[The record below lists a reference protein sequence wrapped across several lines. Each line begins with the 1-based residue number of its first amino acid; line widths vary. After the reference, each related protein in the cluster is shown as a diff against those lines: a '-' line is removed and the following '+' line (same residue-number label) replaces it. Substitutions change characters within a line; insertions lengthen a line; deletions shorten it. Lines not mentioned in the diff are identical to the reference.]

1 MTSRLERMRAR
12 IREYAGLNAFITE
25 TDESGDGMVVAV
37 KDLIDVAGT
46 PTTAGSVVFEKVAAR
61 ADAAVVT
68 SIRRA
73 GCIVIG
79 KTNMHEWAAGPT
91 SANRHFGDVLNPHD
105 PDRFAGGSSGGSAV
119 AVALEMCDWAIGSD
133 TGGSIRIPASLCG
146 VVGLKP
152 TFGTVDMR
160 GTVPLSQSL
169 DTLGPLAP
177 TVSIA
182 LLALEMMTERRFAHS
197 GDAPRWNQLR
207 VAVPSG
213 WVDDLDAQT
222 DAAWRDISHGLP
234 EIEFPERER
243 FATAILP
250 IMQGEA
256 AANHRDRLTQ
266 HRDVYG
272 SDVLSFI
279 ERGLGMT
286 AADYIRAQREAA
298 RLREECELAMLD
310 WDALLLPVTARV
322 APRLVDK
329 DVREPL
335 TRFTRPFNLTG
346 HPAFSIPLPGSQ
358 PLPVGVQLVGHIR
371 QDAELGRAALALEQ
385 HLRGRDHTA

>member
-1 MTSRLERMRAR
+1 MTERLERMRAR
-12 IREYAGLNAFITE
+12 IQEYAGLNAFITE
-25 TDESGDGMVVAV
+25 TDESGEGMIVAV

-46 PTTAGSVVFEKVAAR
+46 PTTAGSVVFERVAAR
-61 ADAAVVT
+61 ADAAVIA

-91 SANRHFGDVLNPHD
+91 SANRHFGDVRNPHD
-105 PDRFAGGSSGGSAV
+105 PERVAGGSSGGSAV

-177 TVSIA
+177 NVSIA
-182 LLALEMMTERRFAHS
+182 LLALEMMTGQRFAHA
-197 GDAPRWNQLR
+197 GEAPRWSRLR
-207 VAVPSG
+207 IAVPSG
-213 WVDDLDAQT
+213 WVEDLDAET
-222 DAAWRDISHGLP
+222 EAAWHDMSRGLP
-234 EIEFPERER
+234 EIELPERAR

-256 AANHRDRLTQ
+256 AANHRDRLAQ
-266 HRDVYG
+266 HREVYG

-279 ERGLGMT
+279 EGGLGVT
-286 AADYIRAQREAA
+286 AADYIEARHEAA
-298 RLREECELAMLD
+298 TLREECELAMLD

-322 APRLVDK
+322 APRLTDTG
-329 DVREPL
+329 VREPL

-358 PLPVGVQLVGHIR
+358 PLPVGMQLVGHIG
-371 QDAELGRAALALEQ
+371 QDAALGRVALALEH
-385 HLRGRDHTA
+385 HLRSGDHA